1 MRVYWLVLRDDRH
14 GGFGFGITARDWE
27 DAISLLKEAARV
39 SMGRPADEAMIDSW
53 KEVRN
58 VSELE
63 QDHVVPNMGMMLR
76 RGVWYPNLP
85 DIQ

>member
-1 MRVYWLVLRDDRH
+1 MKVYWLVLRDDRCA
-14 GGFGFGITARDWE
+14 GLGFGITARDWE
-27 DAISLLKEAARV
+27 DAVSLLKAAKV
-39 SMGRPADEAMIDSW
+39 SLGGPADEVMIESW